1 MSESTDKRRG
11 LSIFTK
17 TFLTTLAVALIPVL
31 ALGVRNVLH
40 QKEQTSAWVDQQ
52 FVQQAQ
58 LVATNVAGWIDGN
71 VRLLH
76 QNALLPE
83 IRSSDGDKQRPVL
96 HAMVNTLPWAF
107 LAYTIDNQGKNLGR
121 SDTEGLK
128 NYADREYFRAVMTGK
143 DLGWQTLI
151 AKTTGKPAL
160 ALAVP
165 YQAAVGVT
173 GALAI
178 SCHLT
183 EVTDAVAAARVG
195 RSGFAFLL
203 DEKGRVIAHRA
214 PEFQG
219 KLVDLSKHPA
229 YQATRSTNEARVV
242 YEENGKE
249 YLAHALVTRLGWVV
263 VVQQETAEAFAPVD
277 DAMSSAALAVLVV
290 AALALLASL
299 LLARALTRPI
309 RNLTATADAISR
321 GETGMQVA
329 EIDRGD
335 ELGGLARAIDRMR
348 VSIDVAMKRLRR
360 GSGAASE

>member
-1 MSESTDKRRG
+1 
-11 LSIFTK
+11 
-17 TFLTTLAVALIPVL
+17 
-31 ALGVRNVLH
+31 
-40 QKEQTSAWVDQQ
+40 
-52 FVQQAQ
+52 
-58 LVATNVAGWIDGN
+58 
-71 VRLLH
+71 
-76 QNALLPE
+76 
-83 IRSSDGDKQRPVL
+83 
-96 HAMVNTLPWAF
+96 
-107 LAYTIDNQGKNLGR
+107 
-121 SDTEGLK
+121 
-128 NYADREYFRAVMTGK
+128 
-143 DLGWQTLI
+143 
-151 AKTTGKPAL
+151 L

-277 DAMSSAALAVLVV
+277 EAMSSAALAVLVV
-290 AALALLASL
+290 AALALLASF

-348 VSIDVAMKRLRR
+348 ISIDVAMKRLRR